1 MMIFKLFL
9 FNNFVAVQGNKEVEF
24 HNTNKHTAKHNY
36 FDRAMA
42 YVCFAKNK
50 YKSGWASCVFSLV
63 ILQTNQNFP
72 LKVKQY
78 HSEASINSILTWAW
92 QAWASEKLGFI
103 LCFRVLFIFVFK
115 KIMKQPCIEGFKKS

>member
-1 MMIFKLFL
+1 
-9 FNNFVAVQGNKEVEF
+9 
-24 HNTNKHTAKHNY
+24 
-36 FDRAMA
+36 MA

-78 HSEASINSILTWAW
+78 HSEASINSILTWAR

-103 LCFRVLFIFVFK
+103 LCFRVLFIFVF
-115 KIMKQPCIEGFKKS
+115 